1 MKVLIV
7 GASSYIGFH
16 LFKHLNK
23 KYNCIGTYFT
33 NKRCEKLIHLNILSK
48 EELENTFS
56 KHKPDVILWISGAK
70 DVKIC
75 EQDERYA
82 YSINTQPIIDYV
94 NILDKQK
101 FIFISTNY
109 VFDGVTGNYKDC
121 DKPAPLTIYGKTNYL
136 AEQTL
141 LKSNKN
147 FNIIRSSAVIGKGSI
162 FYEWLKDNLKSNSQI
177 SLFDSYFTPTP
188 IQLLIDGIDF
198 MINTDKYKN
207 IFHICGELKI
217 TRYDLG
223 KTIQQLIYNNKSEII
238 KINSTDSFL
247 HQDLSLIQSK
257 ICSSFQT
264 LTFLEYVKRELLLND

>member
-33 NKRCEKLIHLNILSK
+33 NKRSEKLIHLNILSK